1 MNRHLNF
8 VTLIC
13 LITGFVSLAS
23 CSNDDDEMDKYQK
36 IYIRTGVAPG
46 AEMGA
51 AVVVDCVSNSS
62 TADRSDFEIQLCA
75 VQPVTRD
82 VTAALGV
89 DTLKVDTYNSAN
101 KTKCKLLPQDNYT
114 IETSE
119 VVLKTGQ
126 TVADSSSQVVLKNI
140 EKLTNPDGY
149 VLPVALKG
157 VTGMD
162 EQAVSTSMKTV
173 YIRIYT
179 SVLYTSYTKP
189 GNWFAVD
196 RSAWS
201 VSCSNVYADDD
212 AKYGAYLAIDGE
224 INTTWFTWG
233 VANAGE
239 CWWNTLLD
247 RPVTLTGFS
256 VTKQSAY
263 GSGYNLRSAEIKVR
277 KEGET
282 EWVTYPRVLTF
293 RNFKGADPQ
302 YAAIEPPIPNVK
314 EFRINCLTPDNYTG
328 FAEINL
334 YVKQ

>member
-82 VTAALGV
+82 ATAALGV

-126 TVADSSSQVVLKNI
+126 TVADSSFQVVLKNI
-140 EKLTNPDGY
+140 EKLTNPGGY
-149 VLPVALKG
+149 VLPVTLKG

-189 GNWFAVD
+189 GNWSAVD

-212 AKYGAYLAIDGE
+212 AKYGAHLAIDGE

-239 CWWNTLLD
+239 CWWNTVLD

-302 YAAIEPPIPNVK
+302 YAAHRTTYPECKGIQNK
-314 EFRINCLTPDNYTG
+314 LSDSG
-328 FAEINL
+328 
-334 YVKQ
+334 

>member
-1 MNRHLNF
+1 M
-8 VTLIC
+8 
-13 LITGFVSLAS
+13 
-23 CSNDDDEMDKYQK
+23 
-36 IYIRTGVAPG
+36 
-46 AEMGA
+46 
-51 AVVVDCVSNSS
+51 
-62 TADRSDFEIQLCA
+62 
-75 VQPVTRD
+75 
-82 VTAALGV
+82 
-89 DTLKVDTYNSAN
+89 
-101 KTKCKLLPQDNYT
+101 LPQDNYT

-126 TVADSSSQVVLKNI
+126 TVADSSFLVVLKNI

-189 GNWFAVD
+189 GNWSAVD

-212 AKYGAYLAIDGE
+212 AKYGAHLAIDGE